1 MSTSRYLNWSR
12 PSPGRHHPLRKQ
24 ISCLESFS
32 GGGRSLSV
40 NNLASVS
47 ADKSADFATFVTA
60 ATIHKNRFQ
69 NYHTYHQAHHRGTII
84 TTADTGTGGSGSS
97 TLVSDGGPPRAT
109 PRRRPASAHT
119 TSSSSLS
126 PSSSV
131 LSGSTMAKKVSTHE
145 SRKVLTK
152 QLSLDHPGGLGPAAG
167 HAWTTTASRTPSIGG
182 SSSVSTDQRGADQL
196 QSPKACASSSIKK
209 RPPGLSV
216 KNEWV
221 YLC

>member
-24 ISCLESFS
+24 ISCFESFS
-32 GGGRSLSV
+32 GGGGRSLSV

-47 ADKSADFATFVTA
+47 ADKSVDFATFVTA

-84 TTADTGTGGSGSS
+84 GADGTGGSGSS

-119 TSSSSLS
+119 TTSSPSSRT

-131 LSGSTMAKKVSTHE
+131 LSGLSMAKKVNTHE
-145 SRKVLTK
+145 GRKVLTK
-152 QLSLDHPGGLGPAAG
+152 QLSLDHPGALGPAAG
-167 HAWTTTASRTPSIGG
+167 HAWTSPASRTPSIGG
-182 SSSVSTDQRGADQL
+182 TSSIGADQ
-196 QSPKACASSSIKK
+196 QQSSPKVCANSGIKK

-216 KNEWV
+216 KNECV
-221 YLC
+221 LG